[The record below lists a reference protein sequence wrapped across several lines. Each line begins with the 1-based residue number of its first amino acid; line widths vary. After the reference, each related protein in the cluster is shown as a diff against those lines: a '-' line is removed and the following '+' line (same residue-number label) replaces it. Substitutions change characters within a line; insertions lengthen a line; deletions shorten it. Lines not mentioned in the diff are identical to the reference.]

1 MHCMVDIET
10 LDTTATA
17 VIVSIGA
24 VLFDPYDADAP
35 MDPFYVV
42 LDMHEQLRAGRT
54 ASASTISWWMKQSDA
69 ARSVFQQPTTAFIT
83 GMSAFSRF
91 ANRVLG
97 VWGNGSDFDNAIL
110 ANAVDTAQIDGW
122 RYGRNRCFR
131 TLKNLGKTR
140 DFVEPVRKGTHHN
153 ALDDAIYQAEYLQAV
168 VKHLGLTL

>member
-1 MHCMVDIET
+1 MVDIET

-17 VIVSIGA
+17 VVVSIGA
-24 VLFDPYDADAP
+24 VLFDPNKEGPIFPSDTLYE
-35 MDPFYVV
+35 V
-42 LDMHEQLRAGRT
+42 LRLQPQIDVGRT
-54 ASASTISWWMKQSDA
+54 VSADTLKWWMQQA
-69 ARSVFQQPTTAFIT
+69 PEARNVFNVHAVAPVTALSNF
-83 GMSAFSRF
+83 GAFCTN
-91 ANRVLG
+91 AEG

-110 ANAVDTAQIDGW
+110 ASAIKSFDLQGW
-122 RYGRNRCFR
+122 RYSRNRCFR